1 MAAHTRPLRGLSLC
15 AGGGGLDMG
24 LHLAEPGYQTACY
37 VEWEPYPRQAI
48 IAAQRAGYFALAPIW
63 DDLTTFDGRPFR
75 GAIDTVLAGYPCQPF
90 SAAGQR
96 RGADD
101 ERHLW
106 PDVARV
112 VREIGPRWVFLENVA
127 GHISLGLE
135 TVLRDL
141 WDMGWTPAA
150 GLFSAG
156 ETGAPHERQRV
167 FIVAHRDANADSGR
181 LDSEGIGRATGGSEE
196 GGEQREW
203 IRAGTRRG
211 RKLLADTAQQRTG
224 EPHDAQRAQPR
235 ERARPAFGRAG
246 GGHDGAMA
254 DPNGRDSEAE
264 RQQCGG
270 QQRFQPPGRG
280 SGAADVDHAA
290 SARRDSAGQ
299 RAGTDQQGGQRL
311 LGDGRSAMGHAA
323 RVGRREGWAEHGL
336 RGRRGTASSASGAMA
351 DASSAEREG
360 QQPGQR
366 DAGGRQEPD
375 GHFALSRGTG
385 LFPPGPSD
393 HDAWADALATAP
405 DLAPAAGLGDCLAW
419 ASDMAQVVERQNQ
432 ASAQSALCRMAYGLA
447 SRSRAL
453 RLLGNGVCPLAAG
466 HAWRTLSAAH
476 GLGAVDLEAPTG
488 TDSATAAT
496 EPVLNGK

>member
-1 MAAHTRPLRGLSLC
+1 MAAHPRPLRGLSLC

-24 LHLAEPGYQTACY
+24 MHLAEPGYRTACY
-37 VEWEPYPRQAI
+37 VEWEPYPRAAI
-48 IAAQRAGYFALAPIW
+48 IAAQQAGYFAPAPIW

-75 GAIDTVLAGYPCQPF
+75 GTIDTVLAGYPCQPF

-112 VREIGPRWVFLENVA
+112 IQEIGPRWVFLENVA

-167 FIVAHRDANADSGR
+167 FIVAHRSGVVTGANSRQPYSKPNWRDNACGRSGNAVADPS
-181 LDSEGIGRATGGSEE
+181 IKRA
-196 GGEQREW
+196 
-203 IRAGTRRG
+203 
-211 RKLLADTAQQRTG
+211 G
-224 EPHDAQRAQPR
+224 EPHDAQRAQP
-235 ERARPAFGRAG
+235 RARPAFGRAG

-254 DPNGRDSEAE
+254 DPDGGNAGAE
-264 RQQCGG
+264 REQCGG

-351 DASSAEREG
+351 NTSSAEREG

-366 DAGGRQEPD
+366 DARGWQEPD
-375 GHFALSRGTG
+375 GHFALSRGAG
-385 LFPPGPSD
+385 LFPPGPGD
-393 HDAWADALATAP
+393 RDAWADALATAP
-405 DLAPAAGLGDCLAW
+405 DLAPATGLGDCLAW
-419 ASDMAQVVERQNQ
+419 ARDLAQVVERQNQ
-432 ASAQSALCRMAYGLA
+432 ASAQSALCRMAHGLA

-476 GLGAVDLEAPTG
+476 GLGPVDLETPTG